1 VRSSPVPLGVTSGG
15 TPEDKTLDIKI
26 IALTLLIC
34 RIVSVAFILAVLRK
48 QWGLLK
54 ARNHVEVA
62 TLRKVLFYLAV
73 VILVG
78 QFVPILIDSATL
90 LDQAKR
96 NAPSALGIA
105 YAYSN
110 ALTAMISS
118 LLLWLVYRV
127 SERQNIG
134 LRSDKS

>member
-1 VRSSPVPLGVTSGG
+1 MI
-15 TPEDKTLDIKI
+15 DIKL

-34 RIVSVAFILAVLRK
+34 RLASVGFILAVLRK
-48 QWGLLK
+48 QSVPLRAK
-54 ARNHVEVA
+54 DHPEVG
-62 TLRKVLFYLAV
+62 TLRRVLFYLAL

-78 QFVPILIDSATL
+78 QFVPILIDWATL

-96 NAPSALGIA
+96 STPSALGVA

-110 ALTAMISS
+110 AFTAVISS

-127 SERQNIG
+127 SER
-134 LRSDKS
+134 REKKAA